1 MKTDYHCHILP
12 GIDDGVKD
20 IEESVFLAQK
30 LVEWGYNRAICTPH
44 SSYSFRNTP
53 STVLPAYTALVN
65 ALEERGV
72 SLELF
77 PSMEYRV
84 IPEVWTDWR
93 KNQPLF
99 EPWEGKHLLIEF
111 PIRGREFFKGLNP
124 IDEVKWLISKG
135 YIPVLAHP
143 ERYKYMKMG
152 ELNGFIDLGCKFQMN
167 YGSLYGFHDD
177 ETRQRAELIQSRGW
191 YSFTGTDLH
200 NRTQAE
206 FLDNII
212 KGQNDGTHLLHV
224 ALNWGYDEDIDR
236 KYKFDA
242 QRTEHGFSK
251 GMNVLLN
258 VWCRPNLPVRATIFD
273 VQDDGFIVQAD
284 NYVDISEYY
293 DIKKI

>member
-12 GIDDGVKD
+12 GIDDGAKD
-20 IEESVFLAQK
+20 IEESVFLAKK
-30 LVEWGYNRAICTPH
+30 LVEWGYGRVICTPH
-44 SSYSFRNTP
+44 SSYGFHNTP
-53 STVLPAYTALVN
+53 STVLPAFIALAS

-72 SLELF
+72 NLELF
-77 PSMEYRV
+77 PSMEYRI
-84 IPEVWTDWR
+84 IPEVWTDRR
-93 KNQPLF
+93 KNHLLF
-99 EPWEGKHLLIEF
+99 LPWEGKHLLIEF
-111 PIRGREFFKGLNP
+111 PIRGREFFKGLDP
-124 IDEVKWLISKG
+124 IVEVKWLICNG
-135 YIPVLAHP
+135 YVPVLAHP

-152 ELNGFIDLGCKFQMN
+152 ELNGFIDLGCEFQMN
-167 YGSLYGFHDD
+167 YGSLYGFYDE

-191 YSFTGTDLH
+191 YSYNGTDLH

-212 KGQNDGTHLLHV
+212 KGQNDGTLLLHV
-224 ALNWGYDEDIDR
+224 ALNWGYDEDSVR

-258 VWCRPNLPVRATIFD
+258 VWGRPSTPVRGTIFD

-293 DIKKI
+293 NIKKI